1 MWAEAVARTK
11 RRQKSEAVERCHCK
25 RRRVRK
31 KRTERERLS
40 GGPAAGDGT
49 GEERGALGEGS
60 ADSPR
65 PTPSAPPGETKGEER
80 APRSST

>member
-11 RRQKSEAVERCHCK
+11 RRQRSEAVERCHCK
-25 RRRVRK
+25 RRVRK

-40 GGPAAGDGT
+40 GGRRGT
-49 GEERGALGEGS
+49 GEERGPLGEGS

-65 PTPSAPPGETKGEER
+65 PTPSAPPGETKEEER
-80 APRSST
+80 APRLST